1 MFPFSHPIPLFSLH
15 PPFPFINL
23 VKSLRVPTRLH
34 CSHPLFSTCTMASI
48 ALTPFFLFIFIGFH
62 SCSCASFAT
71 FAYDFIV
78 LAMPPFFLLSTKFFF
93 FYLMSSFYPF
103 HVLIFFSI
111 HFPVSRSINVHFV
124 ASIDNF
130 LIEIPF
136 KLLFVVITFIS
147 DKSKSETFLSNE
159 QITDF
164 TPSAEDI

>member
-1 MFPFSHPIPLFSLH
+1 MCYFNAPHIGWAKPHSLLYPFSKYGYFLEYPSLQRHLVHSIMFPFSHPIPLFSLH

-62 SCSCASFAT
+62 CCSCASFAT

-93 FYLMSSFYPF
+93 F
-103 HVLIFFSI
+103 
-111 HFPVSRSINVHFV
+111 
-124 ASIDNF
+124 
-130 LIEIPF
+130 
-136 KLLFVVITFIS
+136 FI
-147 DKSKSETFLSNE
+147 
-159 QITDF
+159 
-164 TPSAEDI
+164 